1 MNATTHLNIEFKA
14 KAADLN
20 LLENKLLAL
29 GPVFTGEDRQI
40 DTYFNTEK
48 GRLKLREGNI
58 ENALIW
64 YQRENIP
71 GIKQSDVLLY
81 PHQPHKSL
89 KDMLTLLHGVKVV
102 VDKTRRIYFLGN
114 VKFHFDRVAGLGT
127 FVEVEAID
135 RDGTIGREILQEQ
148 ADGFAALFEI
158 RPEDFV
164 AVSYSDLLLGVPL

>member
-1 MNATTHLNIEFKA
+1 
-14 KAADLN
+14 
-20 LLENKLLAL
+20 
-29 GPVFTGEDRQI
+29 
-40 DTYFNTEK
+40 
-48 GRLKLREGNI
+48 
-58 ENALIW
+58 
-64 YQRENIP
+64 
-71 GIKQSDVLLY
+71 
-81 PHQPHKSL
+81 
-89 KDMLTLLHGVKVV
+89 MLTLLHGVKVV